1 MKTIR
6 LIGALVGFSVLAA
19 CSSSNDDLEN
29 PETTSTT
36 NISTV
41 APSSAKPMIT
51 TRSAP
56 RTTRQAASFAEQ
68 FDQMTSASCK
78 EDVSPAECM
87 YERLAY
93 LDFFERSA
101 MQTLDSSYHES
112 VTGMVGTLRD
122 QHHTFVSQ
130 GCLVDSS
137 SQECSVALMLSDVG
151 MTALGVMFSAR

>member
-6 LIGALVGFSVLAA
+6 WIGALFGFLILTA
-19 CSSSNDDLEN
+19 CSSSNDELEKT
-29 PETTSTT
+29 ETTSTT
-36 NISTV
+36 SISAV
-41 APSSAKPMIT
+41 APSSAKPVTT
-51 TRSAP
+51 TRPAP
-56 RTTRQAASFAEQ
+56 RTTRQAKSFAEQ
-68 FDQMTSASCK
+68 FDQMTSTSCK

-112 VTGMVGTLRD
+112 VNNMVGMLRD
-122 QHHTFVSQ
+122 QHYDFVSQ

-137 SQECSVALMLSDVG
+137 SQKCSIALMLSDTG
-151 MTALGVMFSAR
+151 MTTLGVMFSAR